1 MLVQTTHVGVAAG
14 ATKELHKEVIVGAR
28 TGLIVERG
36 LESFDHTGS
45 EFRRTKITQLT
56 NTSIY
61 FVGFAWRRVWSRRR
75 RSRVHVTA
83 QHRDLTIVVVAVNKL
98 TSEVCLVAANNNFGN
113 DRGRRPNDDYGID
126 IMEGHGFCFAQG
138 GLSSRSMVL
147 LTRLTFPENM

>member
-1 MLVQTTHVGVAAG
+1 MSL
-14 ATKELHKEVIVGAR
+14 KNHKVRVP
-28 TGLIVERG
+28 TYKNHTLDKHKYLFLI
-36 LESFDHTGS
+36 SFP
-45 EFRRTKITQLT
+45 
-56 NTSIY
+56 Y